1 MLIAAGTIALC
12 IAVLRYRTVAK
23 SLNARLREASADP
36 EAAPVWRGRVS
47 ATPRMAPTPAA

>member
-23 SLNARLREASADP
+23 SLNACLREASADP

>member
-23 SLNARLREASADP
+23 SLNACLREASPILRRLLSGAD
-36 EAAPVWRGRVS
+36 A
-47 ATPRMAPTPAA
+47 